1 MRADRAKV
9 LWRCRRGIRE
19 LDSVLRP
26 FAEHCYDELSPLE
39 KTRLQTLLGCQDT
52 QILDWVL
59 GREIPDEEGLQS
71 LVDSIIRYSQK
82 SRLTG
87 MV

>member
-26 FAEHCYDELSPLE
+26 FAEDCYDELSPLE
-39 KTRLQTLLGCQDT
+39 KTRLQTLLGYQDT

-82 SRLTG
+82 SRLTR

>member
-26 FAEHCYDELSPLE
+26 FAEDCYDELSPLE
-39 KTRLQTLLGCQDT
+39 KTRLQTLLGCQDF
-52 QILDWVL
+52 QSLDWVL